1 VYGGRQGRDDPPSDT
16 GETDVECRSRDLSDD
31 HVRGD
36 LETDV
41 SDKEDGHDRIVLVG
55 GEGEVVHDPGEFGR
69 GDVLGAEEARIVSL
83 DGYME
88 RVCETHLT
96 VEVVEDVWKRTVKDH
111 C

>member
-16 GETDVECRSRDLSDD
+16 GETDVECRSR
-31 HVRGD
+31 
-36 LETDV
+36 ETDV